1 MFVLGDCF
9 TGYSILTKD
18 TQIVSHNGGLFQKV
32 EAPKKAPVKIF
43 LIFFSFLQIPGKD
56 TVSQTFY
63 HIDLHHFTSSK
74 NQFKQYSDHG
84 YQIYWHG
91 NKDLIYHVE

>member
-1 MFVLGDCF
+1 M
-9 TGYSILTKD
+9 I
-18 TQIVSHNGGLFQKV
+18 
-32 EAPKKAPVKIF
+32 KKAPVKIF

-74 NQFKQYSDHG
+74 NQFKQYSDTG
-84 YQIYWHG
+84 IEIEISFIMLNNTYICLFKK
-91 NKDLIYHVE
+91 NLCAIV